1 MYRAAMLLPQ
11 KEETMEKHR
20 TPMTDQPNM
29 NAEKKRAESS
39 PPATKSEDRLVVL
52 EKPKPKIKEPS
63 LYKVFL
69 INDDYTPMDFV
80 TDILTG
86 VFKKSQDEATQLML
100 DIHNKGK
107 AVAGI
112 FPFSIAETKVN
123 QVTEKARSQDHPL
136 ECIMERA

>member
-1 MYRAAMLLPQ
+1 MKNPLIHCENSTP
-11 KEETMEKHR
+11 KKKTEE
-20 TPMTDQPNM
+20 
-29 NAEKKRAESS
+29 RAESN
-39 PPATKSEDRLVVL
+39 PPITKPEDRLVVL
-52 EKPKPKIKEPS
+52 DKPKPKVKEPS

-80 TDILTG
+80 TDILIA
-86 VFKKSQDEATQLML
+86 VFKKSQDEATQTML
-100 DIHNKGK
+100 TIHNQGR

-112 FPFSIAETKVN
+112 YPFSVAETKVN